1 MRKTHRQPHRQIRL
15 PVIAPAALQ
24 AYAERPLDNYD
35 FMKSVPR
42 AELAE
47 EIHSLDYRFCSDPWT
62 HQMAGFMIAAKS
74 RPDFLF
80 YYDMGAGKTKL
91 IYDIFRFRKLRGEA
105 TSALIVVPEN
115 IHMTTWI
122 EQIKDHAPD
131 LKLCVLTGSK
141 EERFALLNRKADVFL
156 INHGGLQVY
165 MADLVKKKK
174 TGNKHR
180 VLNEDATI
188 SFAEN
193 FDFLILDEIHRVK
206 SHDSLLFKMLSWLS
220 WRCPFRYGLTG
231 TPFGRN
237 PETLWPQFKLIDH
250 GATLGETLGMF
261 RAVFFNGKPN
271 YWGGVDYTF
280 RLEQTALLRRTIKH
294 RSLSYTSEELTELPR
309 RINLLKHV
317 ELNEEGREYYT
328 RIINRVKEARGDYR
342 SLNSSYIRMRQ
353 CASGFLSLKPE
364 DDEASTER
372 IQFRVKNN
380 PKLEELR
387 MLIEDR
393 IAGRKFIVYH
403 HFRYSGQMIAELLT
417 ELKVGYA
424 EIRGG
429 MKNVQGEFRRFMEN
443 KKCQGLIANTQVGS
457 EAINPQSVCNI
468 EIYFESPDDPITRTQ
483 AERRVRRTGQKE
495 NHVLIYDI
503 VVKGTI
509 EEKLLR
515 YHREGKNLLQAVIS
529 GDESLIDEEE
539 KEITIA
545 A

>member
-1 MRKTHRQPHRQIRL
+1 MRKTRRRIRL
-15 PVIAPAALQ
+15 PSIAPSAIQ
-24 AYAERPLDNYD
+24 AYTERALDNFD
-35 FMKSVPR
+35 FMKAVPKDELT
-42 AELAE
+42 AEINTLG
-47 EIHSLDYRFCSDPWT
+47 YRFCSNPWI
-62 HQMAGFMIAAKS
+62 HQMAGFMIGATT

-80 YYDMGAGKTKL
+80 YYDMGSGKTKL
-91 IYDIFRFRKLRGEA
+91 IYDLFRYRRMRGEA
-105 TSALIVVPEN
+105 SSALIVVPES
-115 IHMTTWI
+115 IHMTTWV
-122 EQIKDHAPD
+122 EQINDHAPD
-131 LKLCVLTGSK
+131 LKLCVLSGSR
-141 EERFALLNRKADVFL
+141 EERFALLNRKADVYL

-165 MADLVKKKK
+165 MADLVK
-174 TGNKHR
+174 NKR
-180 VLNEDATI
+180 VLNEDSAAAFATH
-188 SFAEN
+188 
-193 FDFLILDEIHRVK
+193 FDFLVLEEVHRIK
-206 SHDSLLFKMLSWLS
+206 SHTSLLFKLLSWLS

-261 RAVFFNGKPN
+261 RAVFFDGKPN

-280 RLEQTALLRRTIKH
+280 RPEQTDLLHRVIKH

-309 RINLLKHV
+309 RIALIKRVDLT
-317 ELNEEGREYYT
+317 EEGQEYYK
-328 RIINRVKEARGDYR
+328 RITDRIKETKGDYR
-342 SLNSSYIRMRQ
+342 SLDSAYIRMRQ

-364 DDEASTER
+364 DDSESTER
-372 IQFRVKNN
+372 IQFRVKHN
-380 PKLEELR
+380 PKLEALR
-387 MLIEDR
+387 ALIEDR

-429 MKNVQGEFRRFMEN
+429 MKDVQGEFRRFMED

-483 AERRVRRTGQKE
+483 AERRVRRSGQKE
-495 NHVLIYDI
+495 SHVFIYDI
-503 VVKGTI
+503 VAKGTI

-515 YHREGKNLLQAVIS
+515 YHREGKNLLAAVLT
-529 GDESLIDEEE
+529 GDELLIDEETDL
-539 KEITIA
+539 ITV
-545 A
+545 